1 MNTRDVFINKSVW
14 SKFTEQE
21 MIDYQELV
29 FQFYRSHGFPYFP
42 NDKPTRFTEYMK
54 LMKYKG
60 VPLKDGVLTQTMH
73 GLSLAWSYMP
83 HSWEVV
89 CNDKLTP
96 MEVFNDDDLLK
107 KVIAKR
113 IKIGDNMSHNGL
125 RKMLKMYTGVQS
137 VSNFRPTAA
146 YALYTHFCEYGD
158 TVLDMSS
165 GFGGRILGAMKAKVK
180 YIGYDPS
187 VLAHEGVRK
196 LAGDFKYDCQLFC
209 DGSENINLPPNSVD
223 FAFTSPPY
231 FDTEKYSDDAGQSY
245 LKYKTTNDWL
255 NGFIKDTFTNVYS
268 CLKDGKYMLINV
280 ANVPNYKTL
289 EQDVI
294 DMAISCGFVHEDTW
308 QLALSKPPSK
318 NKTGYKYE
326 PVFVFKKI
334 K

>member
-1 MNTRDVFINKSVW
+1 MDTKEIFINKKVW
-14 SKFTEQE
+14 STFDEQE
-21 MIDYQELV
+21 MKDYQEKV
-29 FQFYRSHGFPYFP
+29 FNYYRSHGFPYFP
-42 NDKPTRFTEYMK
+42 DDMPTRYKEYLK
-54 LMKYKG
+54 LMKYSG
-60 VPLKDGVLTQTMH
+60 MPLKDGVITQTMH

-83 HSWEVV
+83 HSWSVV

-96 MEVFNDDDLLK
+96 IDVFNDDELLK

-146 YALYTHFCEYGD
+146 YALYNHFCEEGD

-165 GFGGRILGAMKAKVK
+165 GFGGRILGAMKAKVR

-187 VLAHEGVRK
+187 KLAHEGAVN
-196 LAGDFKYDCQLFC
+196 LAKDFNYTNCMLIC
-209 DGSENINLPPNSVD
+209 DGSENINIVPNSID

-245 LKYKTTNDWL
+245 LKYKTTNDLL
-255 NGFIKDTFTNVYS
+255 NGFIKDTFTNVYD
-268 CLKDGKYMLINV
+268 CLKYGKYMAINV

-289 EQDVI
+289 EEDVI
-294 DMAISCGFVHEDTW
+294 KVALECGFTLEDTW
-308 QLALSKPPSK
+308 KLALSKPPSK

-326 PVFVFKKI
+326 PVFIFKK
-334 K
+334 